1 MQSAL
6 YVALSAQVALSNRLE
21 TVARNVANMNT
32 AGYRADEIKFA
43 ELLSK
48 AGQDQVSFATGGEM
62 YISRQSGGLNK
73 TDNPLDLA
81 VEGEAWFAIR
91 DQNGALSYTRD
102 GRMQLAEDGTLRT
115 LTGQQILGTGGQPI
129 ALDPDGGP
137 PLITQSGE
145 ISQGDDI
152 GVVGQI
158 GLFLIPNDASLT
170 RAENSAVVPDKPV
183 LPVQTYELHGVRQG
197 YVEGANINP
206 VREMTK
212 MIMISRAF
220 ESATK
225 MIDTSNESQEKAIRE
240 LGATS

>member
-32 AGYRADEIKFA
+32 AGYRADEVKFA
-43 ELLSK
+43 ELISK
-48 AGQDQVSFATGGEM
+48 AGQDQVSFATGGEK
-62 YISRQSGGLNK
+62 YISRQTGGLNK

-81 VEGEAWFAIR
+81 IEGDAWFAIR
-91 DQNGALSYTRD
+91 DRNGVMSYTRD
-102 GRMQLAEDGTLRT
+102 GRLQIAEDGTLRT
-115 LTGQQILGTGGQPI
+115 LTGQQILGSGGQPI
-129 ALDPDGGP
+129 SLDPEAGP

-145 ISQGDDI
+145 IQQDDF
-152 GVVGQI
+152 GVIGQI
-158 GLFLIPNDASLT
+158 GLFLIPNDAALT
-170 RAENSAVVPDKPV
+170 RAENSAVIPDKPV
-183 LPVQTYELHGVRQG
+183 IPVQIYDQHGIRQG

>member
-32 AGYRADEIKFA
+32 AGYRADEVKFA
-43 ELLSK
+43 EMISK

-62 YISRQSGGLNK
+62 YISRQGGSLNK

-81 VEGEAWFAIR
+81 IEGEAWFAIR
-91 DQNGALSYTRD
+91 DANGNLSYTRD
-102 GRMQLAEDGTLRT
+102 GRLKITEDGALQT

-129 ALDPDGGP
+129 ALDPEAGS
-137 PLITQSGE
+137 PLISQSGD
-145 ISQGDDI
+145 IIQGEN

-158 GLFLIPNDASLT
+158 GLFLIPSEAKLT
-170 RAENSAVVPDKPV
+170 RKENSAVVSELPAV
-183 LPVQTYELHGVRQG
+183 PVQVFDKNGVRQG

>member
-32 AGYRADEIKFA
+32 AGYRADEVKFA
-43 ELLSK
+43 ELISK
-48 AGQDQVSFATGGEM
+48 AGQDQVSFATGGEI
-62 YISRQSGGLNK
+62 YISRQSGSLNK

-91 DQNGALSYTRD
+91 SPNGALSYTRD
-102 GRMQLAEDGTLRT
+102 GRLQIADDGTLRT

-129 ALDPDGGP
+129 SLDPEGGP

-145 ISQGDDI
+145 VSQSDV
-152 GVVGQI
+152 GVIGQI
-158 GLFLIPNDASLT
+158 GLFLIPNNATLT
-170 RAENSAVVPDKPV
+170 RTENSAVIPDQPV
-183 LPVQTYELHGVRQG
+183 VPVQTYDLHGIRQG

>member
-1 MQSAL
+1 MQDAL

-32 AGYRADEIKFA
+32 AGYRADEVKFA
-43 ELLSK
+43 ELISK
-48 AGQDQVSFATGGEM
+48 AGQDNVSFATGGEK
-62 YISRQSGGLNK
+62 YISRQGGSLNK

-81 VEGEAWFAIR
+81 IEGEAWFAIR
-91 DQNGALSYTRD
+91 DAGGRLSYTRD
-102 GRMQLAEDGTLRT
+102 GRLEIGQDGTLRT

-129 ALDPDGGP
+129 ALDPDAGM

-145 ISQGDDI
+145 ISQVQA
-152 GVVGQI
+152 GVVGQV
-158 GLFLIPNDASLT
+158 GLFLIPEDAQLT
-170 RAENSAVVPDKPV
+170 RAENSAVIPDKPAI
-183 LPVQTYELHGVRQG
+183 PVQTYDRNGVRQG

-225 MIDTSNESQEKAIRE
+225 MIDGSNESQEKAIRE

>member
-21 TVARNVANMNT
+21 TVAKNVANMNT
-32 AGYRADEIKFA
+32 AGYRADEVKFA
-43 ELLSK
+43 ELISK
-48 AGQDQVSFATGGEM
+48 AGQDQVSFATGGEI
-62 YISRQSGGLNK
+62 YISRQGGSLNK

-91 DQNGALSYTRD
+91 DANGAVSYTRD
-102 GRMQLAEDGTLRT
+102 GRLKIDANGALQT
-115 LTGQQILGTGGQPI
+115 LTGQQVLGAGGQGI
-129 ALDPDGGP
+129 MIDPEGGL
-137 PLITQSGE
+137 PLISQSGE
-145 ISQGDDI
+145 IVQGDNGI
-152 GVVGQI
+152 VGQV
-158 GLFLIPNDASLT
+158 GLFLIPNDANLT
-170 RAENSAVVPDKPV
+170 RKDNSAVVPDQPAI
-183 LPVQTYELHGVRQG
+183 PVQVFDKNGIRQG

-206 VREMTK
+206 IREMTK

-225 MIDTSNESQEKAIRE
+225 MIDTGNESQQKAIRE

>member
-32 AGYRADEIKFA
+32 AGYRADEVKFA
-43 ELLSK
+43 ELVSK
-48 AGQDQVSFATGGEM
+48 AAQDKVSFATGGET
-62 YISRQSGGLNK
+62 YISRQSGALNK

-81 VEGEAWFAIR
+81 VEGDAWFAIR
-91 DQNGALSYTRD
+91 DQNGTLSYTRD
-102 GRMQLAEDGTLRT
+102 GRMEIGEDGTLRT
-115 LTGQQILGTGGQPI
+115 LTGQPVLGTGGQPI
-129 ALDPDGGP
+129 ALDPDAGP

-145 ISQGDDI
+145 ISQGDA
-152 GVVGQI
+152 GLVGQI
-158 GLFLIPNDASLT
+158 GLFLIPNDAALT
-170 RAENSAVVPDKPV
+170 RAENSAVIPDKPV
-183 LPVQTYELHGVRQG
+183 QPVQVFDQHGIRQG

>member
-32 AGYRADEIKFA
+32 TGYRADEVKFA
-43 ELLSK
+43 ELVSK
-48 AGQDQVSFATGGEM
+48 AAEDRVSFATGGEK
-62 YISRQSGGLNK
+62 YISRQVGSLNK

-81 VEGEAWFAIR
+81 VEGDAWFAIR
-91 DQNGALSYTRD
+91 DANGNLSYTRD
-102 GRMQLAEDGTLRT
+102 GRLKMTRDGALQT
-115 LTGQQILGTGGQPI
+115 LTGQQILGIGGQPI
-129 ALDPDGGP
+129 ALDPEAGT
-137 PLITQSGE
+137 PLISQSGE
-145 ISQGDDI
+145 VVQGDN

-158 GLFLIPNDASLT
+158 GLFLIPNDANLT
-170 RAENSAVVPDKPV
+170 RAENSAVVPDLPAI
-183 LPVQTYELHGVRQG
+183 PVQVFDQHGIRQG

-220 ESATK
+220 ESTTK

-240 LGATS
+240 LGASS

>member
-1 MQSAL
+1 MQDAL

-32 AGYRADEIKFA
+32 AGYRADEVKFA
-43 ELLSK
+43 ELISK
-48 AGQDQVSFATGGEM
+48 AGQDNVSFATGGEK
-62 YISRQSGGLNK
+62 YISRQGGSLNK

-91 DQNGALSYTRD
+91 DAGGRVSYTRD
-102 GRMQLAEDGTLRT
+102 GRLEIGQDGTLRT
-115 LTGQQILGTGGQPI
+115 LTGQQILGTGGQAI
-129 ALDPDGGP
+129 SLDPDGGM

-145 ISQGDDI
+145 ISQGDV
-152 GVVGQI
+152 GVVGQV
-158 GLFLIPNDASLT
+158 GLFLIPEDAQLT
-170 RAENSAVVPDKPV
+170 RAENSAVIPDKPV
-183 LPVQTYELHGVRQG
+183 TPVQTYDRNGVRQG

-225 MIDTSNESQEKAIRE
+225 MIDGSNESQEKAIRE

>member
-21 TVARNVANMNT
+21 TVSKNIANMNT
-32 AGYRADEIKFA
+32 AGYRADEVKFA
-43 ELLSK
+43 ELVSK
-48 AGQDQVSFATGGEM
+48 AGQDKVSFATGGEI
-62 YISRQSGGLNK
+62 YISRQGGSINK

-81 VEGEAWFAIR
+81 VEGDAWFAIR
-91 DQNGALSYTRD
+91 DANGALSYTRD
-102 GRMQLAEDGTLRT
+102 GRLQITQDGGLETV
-115 LTGQQILGTGGQPI
+115 TGQKILGTGGQPI
-129 ALDPDGGP
+129 ALNPEGGT

-145 ISQGDDI
+145 ISQGNDGI
-152 GVVGQI
+152 VGQI
-158 GLFLIPNDASLT
+158 GMFLIPADAQLS
-170 RAENSAVVPDKPV
+170 RRDNSAVVPDKPV
-183 LPVQTYELHGVRQG
+183 TPVQEFDKNGIRQG

-225 MIDTSNESQEKAIRE
+225 MIDKSNESQEKAIRE
-240 LGATS
+240 LGTTS

>member
-1 MQSAL
+1 MESAL

-32 AGYRADEIKFA
+32 AGYRADEVKFA
-43 ELLSK
+43 ELISK
-48 AGQDQVSFATGGEM
+48 AGQDKVSFSTGGEK
-62 YISRQSGGLNK
+62 YISRQYGSLNK

-91 DQNGALSYTRD
+91 DANGNLSYTRD
-102 GRMQLAEDGTLRT
+102 GRLQIGNDGTLRT
-115 LTGQQILGTGGQPI
+115 LTGQQILGAGGQPI
-129 ALDPDGGP
+129 SLDPDAGT

-145 ISQGDDI
+145 ISQNDVGII
-152 GVVGQI
+152 GQV
-158 GLFLIPNDASLT
+158 GLFLIPDDAQLT
-170 RAENSAVVPDKPV
+170 RAENSAVIPDKPV
-183 LPVQTYELHGVRQG
+183 IPVQTYDTNGVRQG
-197 YVEGANINP
+197 YVEGSNINP

>member
-32 AGYRADEIKFA
+32 AGYRADEVKFA
-43 ELLSK
+43 ELISK
-48 AGQDQVSFATGGEM
+48 AGQDQVSFATGGEI
-62 YISRQSGGLNK
+62 YISRQSGSLNK

-91 DQNGALSYTRD
+91 SPNGALSYTRD
-102 GRMQLAEDGTLRT
+102 GRLQIADDGTLRT

-129 ALDPDGGP
+129 SLDPEGGP

-145 ISQGDDI
+145 VSQSDV
-152 GVVGQI
+152 GVIGQI
-158 GLFLIPNDASLT
+158 GLFLIPNNATLT
-170 RAENSAVVPDKPV
+170 RTENSAVIPDQPV
-183 LPVQTYELHGVRQG
+183 IPVQTYDLHGIRQG

>member
-1 MQSAL
+1 MESAL

-21 TVARNVANMNT
+21 TVSRNVANMNT
-32 AGYRADEIKFA
+32 AGYRADEVKFA
-43 ELLSK
+43 ELISK
-48 AGQDQVSFATGGEM
+48 AGQDEVSFATGGEI
-62 YISRQSGGLNK
+62 YISRQGGSLNK
-73 TDNPLDLA
+73 TDNALDIA

-91 DQNGALSYTRD
+91 DVDGNLSYTRD
-102 GRMQLAEDGTLRT
+102 GRLEITQDGMVRT
-115 LTGQQILGTGGQPI
+115 VTGQQILGTGGQPI
-129 ALDPDGGP
+129 ALDPEAGP

-145 ISQGDDI
+145 ISQGEN

-158 GLFLIPNDASLT
+158 GLFLIPNEANLT
-170 RAENSAVVPDKPV
+170 RRENSAVVPDLPAI
-183 LPVQTYELHGVRQG
+183 PVQTFDRNGIRQG
-197 YVEGANINP
+197 YVEGSNINP

-225 MIDTSNESQEKAIRE
+225 MIDNSNESQEKAIRE